1 MRDFQTDAAEGRV
14 IAGRLANDIP
24 GTPEAFGANV
34 ELTLHAGRRP
44 EIRVLEGELGIQQAR
59 GMSLSEHE
67 ALDRELFG
75 DDDEEGDNEAE
86 A

>member
-1 MRDFQTDAAEGRV
+1 
-14 IAGRLANDIP
+14 
-24 GTPEAFGANV
+24 
-34 ELTLHAGRRP
+34 
-44 EIRVLEGELGIQQAR
+44 VLEGELGIQQAR